1 MGNHNPGREI
11 FKAFNTALITG
22 AFFETITKLSQDSGI
37 FKRCTI
43 TAQKNW
49 YFYTTI
55 AQPMASSFE
64 KYQKRRLLSSYL
76 SVVISVS
83 LVLFLLGLL
92 GLLVLNS
99 KKVADHFKEKIA
111 LTVFLK
117 DTAKQVEIDQLQQ
130 SLALAEYTKSATFVS
145 KEQAAEEHS
154 ATIGENFMEF
164 LGYNPLQNSIDVYLL
179 ADFVSPTKLEEIQN
193 EIQTKDFVDDV
204 VYDRPLIV
212 LLNDNIKK
220 ISFWVL
226 IISAVFLFIA
236 VLLIN
241 SSIRLSVYAK
251 RFTIKTM
258 QMVGATKGFI
268 RRPFIWRSIKLGI
281 VGALLA
287 ILGIAAILYYLDHT
301 FPQMRFMEDPLL
313 IGGLFLFVFLMGV
326 LISWLSTFFATQRF
340 LNLRTDE
347 LYY

>member
-1 MGNHNPGREI
+1 
-11 FKAFNTALITG
+11 
-22 AFFETITKLSQDSGI
+22 
-37 FKRCTI
+37 
-43 TAQKNW
+43 
-49 YFYTTI
+49 
-55 AQPMASSFE
+55 MASSFE
-64 KYQKRRLLSSYL
+64 KYQKRRLISSYF
-76 SVVISVS
+76 SVVISIS

-92 GLLVLNS
+92 GLLVLNT

-111 LTVFLK
+111 LTVYLK

-193 EIQTKDFVDDV
+193 EIITKDFVDEV
-204 VYDRPLIV
+204 IYDKPLIV

-220 ISFWVL
+220 ISLWVL
-226 IISAVFLFIA
+226 VISAIFLFIA

-258 QMVGATKGFI
+258 QMVGATKSFI
-268 RRPFIWRSIKLGI
+268 RRPFIWKSIKLG
-281 VGALLA
+281 VLGSFVA
-287 ILGIAAILYYLDHT
+287 ILGMSLVLFYLDKY
-301 FPQMRFMEDPLL
+301 FPQMRFLQDKLL
-313 IGGLFLFVFLMGV
+313 ISSLFLFIFLMGV
-326 LISWLSTFFATQRF
+326 FISWLSTYFATQRF